1 MCGLLAFFRVTRTTH
16 ACIFWIA
23 SGERGDYGDDACPRL
38 DAETHD
44 DEQSPV
50 HRRGSVSPLHCGL
63 AASHDRSPL
72 YIDLTIIPGRRERK
86 RDQAVTLDARR
97 HRRPFSEELA
107 DELDPRCTP

>member
-23 SGERGDYGDDACPRL
+23 SGERGDYSDDACPRL

-50 HRRGSVSPLHCGL
+50 HRRGSVSALHCGL

-72 YIDLTIIPGRRERK
+72 TSTLQSYPVEENANGDLGRH
-86 RDQAVTLDARR
+86 AGTLAGIGDRYQK
-97 HRRPFSEELA
+97 S
-107 DELDPRCTP
+107 